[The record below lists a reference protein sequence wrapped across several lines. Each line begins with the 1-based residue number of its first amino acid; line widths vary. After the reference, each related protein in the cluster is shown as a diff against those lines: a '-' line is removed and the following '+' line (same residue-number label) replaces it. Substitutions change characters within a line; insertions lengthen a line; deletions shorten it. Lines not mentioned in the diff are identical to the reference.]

1 MEGEPAG
8 DARYPFLVRGHA
20 VAIST
25 SLRSTWGGAEAIE
38 HLLGWTAMAASELIA
53 AARAYAGLRPDSVRR
68 AFEHAFYARMLPRL
82 LEGAGGGAVVDFG
95 CGDGLAS
102 ALAGQRLERYVRVD
116 LCPPPAPDRASR
128 RFTPTT
134 CATGWGRSAAP
145 LTTCTWPRSGWP
157 RTCSR
162 RSSSDCCAR

>member
-1 MEGEPAG
+1 
-8 DARYPFLVRGHA
+8 
-20 VAIST
+20 
-25 SLRSTWGGAEAIE
+25 
-38 HLLGWTAMAASELIA
+38 MAASELIA

-82 LEGAGGGAVVDFG
+82 LEGAGGGAVVDLG
-95 CGDGLAS
+95 CGDGRAS
-102 ALAGQRLERYVRVD
+102 ALAGQRLERYVGVD

-128 RFTPTT
+128 RFIAHDLRDGLGPV
-134 CATGWGRSAAP
+134 GRDP
-145 LTTCTWPRSGWP
+145 LRPLWPRSGWP